1 MERSTSV
8 TKALQNVE
16 NRYLL
21 VNAIMERVKIMKGK
35 LTVSENESDGDLINI
50 VLKEIA
56 EGKIKVIEKEEKLS
70 DTSDDD
76 ENNDDSLVA

>member
-1 MERSTSV
+1 
-8 TKALQNVE
+8 
-16 NRYLL
+16 
-21 VNAIMERVKIMKGK
+21 
-35 LTVSENESDGDLINI
+35 